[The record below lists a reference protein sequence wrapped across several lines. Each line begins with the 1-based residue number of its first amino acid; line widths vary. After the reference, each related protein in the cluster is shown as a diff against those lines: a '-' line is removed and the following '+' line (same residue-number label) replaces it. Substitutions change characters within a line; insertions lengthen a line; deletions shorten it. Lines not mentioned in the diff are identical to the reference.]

1 MYKFEYYLKIVFES
15 KWKWDRYLYDT
26 KDKIQAKWKK
36 KTYRYKKIVKRI
48 KDVDILLQFPIYNK
62 SNVLIYFIYVNV
74 KYTVL
79 NHRKKILNQK

>member
-1 MYKFEYYLKIVFES
+1 M
-15 KWKWDRYLYDT
+15 
-26 KDKIQAKWKK
+26 KK
-36 KTYRYKKIVKRI
+36 KTYRYKKIVKRN
-48 KDVDILLQFPIYNK
+48 KDVDILLQFSIYNK